1 MSIQSEITRISN
13 NVQNTIDVIEQTGV
27 SVPAGAN
34 SDILPSLAQ
43 SLANEKQDK
52 LTGTQGQIVGF
63 DSSGNAQAQDAPTP
77 ASIGAVSTAVVGEP
91 NGIAELDANGLV
103 PASQLPGF
111 VDDVIDAYIIGT
123 TPYAQDWLSLSS
135 GGSPLTPTNSA
146 IYIIVS
152 PGDYQNQQFRW
163 SGTQYAEISSSLALG
178 ETMDTAYRGDRG
190 KIAYDHS
197 QTTGNPHGTTAAE
210 VGAVPA
216 TTTVNGH
223 ALSGNI
229 SLTADDVGA
238 RPNTW
243 TPSAAD
249 VGAVPT
255 SRTVN
260 GKALSADISLTADDV
275 GARPDTWLPA
285 VYRTVTLSSSAWS
298 DNAQSVAVSGV
309 LADESAQLIQPMPAV
324 ASQNAYIS
332 AGVICSGQA
341 ANQLSFAC
349 STTPTEDIS
358 LYVVITEVSA

>member
-34 SDILPSLAQ
+34 SDTLPSLAQ

-63 DSSGNAQAQDAPTP
+63 DASGNAQAQSAPTP
-77 ASIGAVSTAVVGEP
+77 ESIGAISNSSIGEP

-197 QTTGNPHGTTAAE
+197 QTMGNPHGTTAA
-210 VGAVPA
+210 
-216 TTTVNGH
+216 
-223 ALSGNI
+223 
-229 SLTADDVGA
+229 DVGA
-238 RPNTW
+238 LT
-243 TPSAAD
+243 TE
-249 VGAVPT
+249 
-255 SRTVN
+255 
-260 GKALSADISLTADDV
+260 DIGQFLLTF
-275 GARPDTWLPA
+275 G
-285 VYRTVTLSSSAWS
+285 
-298 DNAQSVAVSGV
+298 AQSVATSAWAADTTYDGYGFRATVALANVTADYIPSVTFGIVDATSGNLAPVADSYTGGVYIYAKENPSAAVS
-309 LADESAQLIQPMPAV
+309 I
-324 ASQNAYIS
+324 ASI
-332 AGVICSGQA
+332 ICVKGA
-341 ANQLSFAC
+341 
-349 STTPTEDIS
+349 
-358 LYVVITEVSA
+358 

>member
-34 SDILPSLAQ
+34 SDALPSLAQ

-63 DSSGNAQAQDAPTP
+63 DASGNAQAQSAPTP
-77 ASIGAVSTAVVGEP
+77 ESIGAISNSSIGEP

-197 QTTGNPHGTTAAE
+197 QTMGNPHGTTAAE
-210 VGAVPA
+210 VDYNNAETGMVATNVQDAVDE
-216 TTTVNGH
+216 
-223 ALSGNI
+223 LF
-229 SLTADDVGA
+229 
-238 RPNTW
+238 
-243 TPSAAD
+243 
-249 VGAVPT
+249 T
-255 SRTVN
+255 SVSN
-260 GKALSADISLTADDV
+260 GKSLIAGAITDKGVSTSADATFQQMAENIAAIQAGGKTKIVKFTISGEQSFVTVYYSTKDAVKELYMTPGTSHEISVVESSIFIAV
-275 GARPDTWLPA
+275 GFFNIPYMPTGIVKIDN
-285 VYRTVTLSSSAWS
+285 SAFK
-298 DNAQSVAVSGV
+298 AYFVSQ
-309 LADESAQLIQPMPAV
+309 DYNSE
-324 ASQNAYIS
+324 
-332 AGVICSGQA
+332 VI
-341 ANQLSFAC
+341 
-349 STTPTEDIS
+349 EI
-358 LYVVITEVSA
+358 Y